1 MFNSDIVILGGGI
14 VGLSLAHQIIALYPD
29 LSVSIVEKES
39 QFGLHSSGRN
49 SGVLHAGLYYKPGSL
64 KSKVCVEGGKR
75 LRSWVEQRGLPI
87 NPCGKVIVPQRAE
100 LDTQLEELANRGI
113 ANGAQVEFWDEDR
126 LREKIPEARTASGRA
141 LWSPNTAVMNP
152 IMVIRKLQED
162 LISKGAKIYLGT
174 KIVKFDLK
182 QRELILNS
190 GDKVSY
196 QHLYNCAGLHADKI
210 AHQFG
215 VGSSYYLMPF
225 RGLYWQLKSKSP
237 INLKQNIYPVP
248 DLSMPFLGVHF
259 TPSASDT
266 PTINIGPTATPGLG
280 REHYKNFKGI
290 EPKMAL
296 SNAYILAQ
304 QYFHDKNNFRNYV
317 HEQSYLNFTPFLLKE
332 AQKIIPNIKR
342 RDIVSSTKIAIR
354 AQLYN
359 KQKQK
364 LEDDFICIPGPNSTH
379 ILNAIS
385 PAFTA
390 SFELAD
396 MILRSSGFFE
406 TTQ

>member
-1 MFNSDIVILGGGI
+1 M
-14 VGLSLAHQIIALYPD
+14 
-29 LSVSIVEKES
+29 
-39 QFGLHSSGRN
+39 
-49 SGVLHAGLYYKPGSL
+49 
-64 KSKVCVEGGKR
+64 
-75 LRSWVEQRGLPI
+75 
-87 NPCGKVIVPQRAE
+87 
-100 LDTQLEELANRGI
+100 
-113 ANGAQVEFWDEDR
+113 
-126 LREKIPEARTASGRA
+126 
-141 LWSPNTAVMNP
+141 
-152 IMVIRKLQED
+152 
-162 LISKGAKIYLGT
+162 
-174 KIVKFDLK
+174 KFDLK
-182 QRELILNS
+182 QRELTLNS

-359 KQKQK
+359 NKNRNLRMTLSVFQVQ
-364 LEDDFICIPGPNSTH
+364 TAH
-379 ILNAIS
+379 I
-385 PAFTA
+385 F
-390 SFELAD
+390 
-396 MILRSSGFFE
+396 
-406 TTQ
+406 